1 MRKVFLNIK
10 IKAVILIE
18 DGVEVSDVA
27 NNAIFDLPHPDADLD
42 SWEVDDYEITDS
54 K

>member
-1 MRKVFLNIK
+1 MRKVFIDIK
-10 IKAVILIE
+10 IKAVILVE
-18 DGVEVSDVA
+18 DGVEVSDVV

>member
-10 IKAVILIE
+10 IKAVILVE
-18 DGVEVSDVA
+18 DGVEVGDVV